1 MLERVNPAMSFCLY
15 GKALEKARDPEC
27 AHIVYTLDA
36 TDLANK
42 HVMGVLANF
51 VYRKIIHTDLL
62 GNQTHTVTVERM
74 PMMLQPVVNKITVR
88 IRKSGSGPAEFWP
101 AETPRAFSDAA
112 VLSAMH
118 PLLIDPDLVEK
129 STVVSD
135 AARDNVGSAR
145 QDHPV

>member
-1 MLERVNPAMSFCLY
+1 
-15 GKALEKARDPEC
+15 
-27 AHIVYTLDA
+27 
-36 TDLANK
+36 
-42 HVMGVLANF
+42 
-51 VYRKIIHTDLL
+51 
-62 GNQTHTVTVERM
+62 
-74 PMMLQPVVNKITVR
+74 MMLQPVVNKITVR
-88 IRKSGSGPAEFWP
+88 IRKSGSGPAEFWL

-145 QDHPV
+145 QDHPDTRSMTGTNSPNPRNVYHGECLIRLLGEVGEGTGP